1 MTAPNYTI
9 LHLPQNSEKPQ
20 NKTEKN
26 LKLSIICFSL
36 TGLETASRLK
46 TEFEK
51 QGHRVLLASK
61 SKYLKDSI
69 QESVL
74 KWTESRFSAD
84 DGILFVGACGIA
96 VRSIAPY
103 VASK

>member
-1 MTAPNYTI
+1 M
-9 LHLPQNSEKPQ
+9 
-20 NKTEKN
+20 
-26 LKLSIICFSL
+26 KLSIICFSL

-74 KWTESRFSAD
+74 K
-84 DGILFVGACGIA
+84 A
-96 VRSIAPY
+96 VFLLMTGSYLWEPA
-103 VASK
+103 ALQ

>member
-1 MTAPNYTI
+1 M
-9 LHLPQNSEKPQ
+9 
-20 NKTEKN
+20 
-26 LKLSIICFSL
+26 KLSIICFSL
-36 TGLETASRLK
+36 TGLETAIRLK

-84 DGILFVGACGIA
+84 DGISAVFKFTSPSQMLEISFALSGI
-96 VRSIAPY
+96 
-103 VASK
+103 

>member
-1 MTAPNYTI
+1 M
-9 LHLPQNSEKPQ
+9 
-20 NKTEKN
+20 
-26 LKLSIICFSL
+26 KLSIICFSL

-74 KWTESRFSAD
+74 KWTRC
-84 DGILFVGACGIA
+84 V
-96 VRSIAPY
+96 
-103 VASK
+103 